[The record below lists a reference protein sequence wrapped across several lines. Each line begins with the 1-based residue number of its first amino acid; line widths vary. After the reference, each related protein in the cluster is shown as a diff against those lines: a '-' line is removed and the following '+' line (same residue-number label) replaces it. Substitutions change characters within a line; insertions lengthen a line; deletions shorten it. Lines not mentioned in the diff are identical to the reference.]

1 MSGNNYFVVVFVD
14 GESVID
20 LGVKLNQELVLKNWS
35 F

>member
-1 MSGNNYFVVVFVD
+1 MSGNNYFVVFVD